1 MSSAPDGTSD
11 RRPLFDDQQASVRG
25 SLWIGRRHCWLALD
39 SRHCLIGA
47 VVLPDRSDMLM
58 RVYAYGAKQSWLGT
72 TTRKHFYDLRTGT
85 WSIPEVFAD
94 GVFPDGV
101 AVRLIDPLTRNTVA
115 ESSRMA
121 RRPTQPAA
129 PAPATP
135 TVTVKEAV
143 ALLGSVKSAYAAYE
157 VDARKLLTYPA
168 LIDPQDPTSAAWF
181 EAFAL
186 GCALEPEDPQ
196 RCPPD
201 HAARFVIATLTA
213 ENAWEAA
220 EANARAVAL
229 DHLDAG
235 QRNRIRRARRA
246 LDLALDP
253 GAPAGERDA
262 ALAATLELLQG
273 ILTLPVTTTRSLR
286 QAIVQGSER
295 AQLDRD
301 RPHHCADDAPVGHEP
316 GDQ

>member
-1 MSSAPDGTSD
+1 MSTGPSETSD
-11 RRPLFDDQQASVRG
+11 RRALFDDQQASVRG
-25 SLWIGRRHCWLALD
+25 SVWVGRRHCWLALD
-39 SRHCLIGA
+39 GERSLIGA
-47 VVLPDRSDMLM
+47 VVLPARSDMLM
-58 RVYAYGAKQSWLGT
+58 RVYAYGARQSWRGT
-72 TTRKHFYDLRTGT
+72 STRKHFYDLRTGT

-115 ESSRMA
+115 ESA
-121 RRPTQPAA
+121 RTVRAPTPPGAH
-129 PAPATP
+129 ATI
-135 TVTVKEAV
+135 TVDEAV

-157 VDARKLLTYPA
+157 LDARKLLTYPA
-168 LIDPQDPTSAAWF
+168 LIDPMDSISVAWY
-181 EAFAL
+181 EAFAQA
-186 GCALEPEDPQ
+186 CALEPEYPE

-201 HAARFVIATLTA
+201 HAGQFITATLAA
-213 ENAWEAA
+213 EKAWETA

-246 LDLALDP
+246 LDIALDP

-262 ALAATLELLQG
+262 ALAATLELIQG
-273 ILTLPVTTTRSLR
+273 ILELPTATSRRLR
-286 QAIVQGSER
+286 QAIVNGSQR
-295 AQLDRD
+295 PRLDAAPH
-301 RPHHCADDAPVGHEP
+301 RPPADDARGGGEV

>member
-1 MSSAPDGTSD
+1 VSSGRNETSD

-39 SRHCLIGA
+39 GDHSLIGA
-47 VVLPDRSDMLM
+47 VVLPARSDMLM

-72 TTRKHFYDLRTGT
+72 TTRRHFYDLHTGT

-115 ESSRMA
+115 ESA
-121 RRPTQPAA
+121 RTARPPTM
-129 PAPATP
+129 PATAP
-135 TVTVKEAV
+135 TVSVEEAV
-143 ALLGSVKSAYAAYE
+143 ALLDSVKSAYAAYE
-157 VDARKLLTYPA
+157 LDARKLLTYPA
-168 LIDPQDPTSAAWF
+168 LIDPQDPISVAWY
-181 EAFAL
+181 EAFEQA
-186 GCALEPEDPQ
+186 CALEPEDPQ
-196 RCPPD
+196 RCPPG
-201 HAARFVIATLTA
+201 HAARFVTATLMA
-213 ENAWEAA
+213 EQAWEAA

-273 ILTLPVTTTRSLR
+273 IVELPTATGRRLR
-286 QAIVQGSER
+286 QAIVSGSGRLQRSE
-295 AQLDRD
+295 QD
-301 RPHHCADDAPVGHEP
+301 
-316 GDQ
+316 

>member
-1 MSSAPDGTSD
+1 MTSVQDSTSD

-39 SRHCLIGA
+39 AQRSLIGA
-47 VVLPDRSDMLM
+47 VVLPATSDQLM
-58 RVYAYGAKQSWLGT
+58 RVYAYGSKPAWYG
-72 TTRKHFYDLRTGT
+72 TTRKHFYDLHTGT
-85 WSIPEVFAD
+85 WSIPEVFAA

-101 AVRLIDPLTRNTVA
+101 AVRLIDPLTRVTVA
-115 ESSRMA
+115 E
-121 RRPTQPAA
+121 
-129 PAPATP
+129 PAPAARPPTPPAAP
-135 TVTVKEAV
+135 TVTVEEAV

-157 VDARKLLTYPA
+157 LDARKLLIYPA
-168 LIDPQDPTSAAWF
+168 LIDPQDPISAAWF
-181 EAFAL
+181 EAFAQA
-186 GCALEPEDPQ
+186 CALEPEDPQ

-201 HAARFVIATLTA
+201 HAALFVIATLAA

-229 DHLDAG
+229 DHLDTA

-262 ALAATLELLQG
+262 ALAATLDLLHG
-273 ILTLPVTTTRSLR
+273 ILDLPAATSRSLR
-286 QAIVQGSER
+286 QAIANGSER
-295 AQLDRD
+295 PQLDTSR
-301 RPHHCADDAPVGHEP
+301 
-316 GDQ
+316 